1 MPGTGA
7 LLLSHAAGVAP
18 TAQTRREQA
27 LLEGAALG
35 ELHLHVATLRGD
47 VVALGTFH
55 QEPHPPPGNDV
66 ASCRRRTGGCAVACG
81 TGFAVVTL
89 ALPHRAA
96 LVADAPSALKPE
108 QVMNRCVRG
117 LLAWLRGGGIE
128 PIYSGLDAITVA
140 RRTLAHLG
148 FAETRDGPT
157 LFQAIVAIDASFADT
172 ATLLDRL
179 DPDGRVP
186 MRLVAG
192 DDCTSLAA
200 LGRAPRGNVDV
211 DVAAMARDVA
221 TAYAATFPAAIGEID
236 ELDAAV
242 TALLETP
249 EAIGDAALP
258 PAPELP
264 ATAAVEHGHLGQV
277 AAAARIEQGRVSAF
291 ALTGDFLAPWWAVD
305 ELRARIEGGPPSAD
319 AVLAANEA
327 VFDGSRGYLLG
338 LSPEARHRL
347 LVRAVTEAA

>member
-35 ELHLHVATLRGD
+35 ELHLHVSTLRGD
-47 VVALGTFH
+47 VVGLGTFH
-55 QEPHPPPGNDV
+55 QEPHPPLENDV
-66 ASCRRRTGGCAVACG
+66 APWRRRTGGCAVACG

-128 PIYSGLDAITVA
+128 PIYPGLDAITVA

-186 MRLVAG
+186 MRLVAS

-200 LGRAPRGNVDV
+200 LGRAPRGDV
-211 DVAAMARDVA
+211 DVAAVARDVA
-221 TAYAATFPAAIGEID
+221 AAYAATFPAAIGEID

-242 TALLETP
+242 TALLETR
-249 EAIGDAALP
+249 EAVGDAAVP

-264 ATAAVEHGHLGQV
+264 ATGAVEHGHLGQV
-277 AAAARIEQGRVSAF
+277 AAAARIDGGRVSAF
-291 ALTGDFLAPWWAVD
+291 ALAGDFLAPWWALD

-319 AVLAANEA
+319 AVLAAADA

>member
-1 MPGTGA
+1 M
-7 LLLSHAAGVAP
+7 LLADA
-18 TAQTRREQA
+18 
-27 LLEGAALG
+27 
-35 ELHLHVATLRGD
+35 
-47 VVALGTFH
+47 
-55 QEPHPPPGNDV
+55 EPQSPPHSSANDV
-66 ASCRRRTGGCAVACG
+66 PAVG
-81 TGFAVVTL
+81 VSTTPVNGFAVVTL

-128 PIYSGLDAITVA
+128 PIYPGLDAITVA

-221 TAYAATFPAAIGEID
+221 TAYAAT
-236 ELDAAV
+236 
-242 TALLETP
+242 
-249 EAIGDAALP
+249 
-258 PAPELP
+258 
-264 ATAAVEHGHLGQV
+264 
-277 AAAARIEQGRVSAF
+277 S
-291 ALTGDFLAPWWAVD
+291 
-305 ELRARIEGGPPSAD
+305 
-319 AVLAANEA
+319 
-327 VFDGSRGYLLG
+327 
-338 LSPEARHRL
+338 SPCWPIRM
-347 LVRAVTEAA
+347 